1 MKILFF
7 CTAFNSLSQ
16 RAYLALSE
24 QHYVTIE
31 YALSEE
37 LMIEAAELVKP
48 HVIICPFLTTFVP
61 AQVYNNYLTL
71 IVHPGPPG
79 DAGPSALDWLLM
91 GDDGTEPDSKKLV
104 QRKSLSEQGRPY
116 WGVTVV
122 QATAEFDM
130 GPVWA
135 FEQFAVDIDQP
146 HITKSSLYR
155 GPVTRAAITA
165 VLKAVDRIT
174 IAADARNAT
183 ARRCASTPPPAS
195 ISTEKGTAGR
205 SSNKVAVDPSLVANA
220 VFSQLSVTTGQ
231 SFQGGKTL
239 HRPLLRA
246 ADRDFDPRVHGAVEI
261 SRRIRCADSQPGCL
275 SSLFGPK
282 LYLYGGVVDSGKQAA
297 GCAPG
302 SVIASR
308 DDAVCIATCD
318 GKGVWIT
325 HVRRVKAKTDASLWP
340 KVPAVQGLAEL
351 SEHSMG
357 YHNLQR
363 VVSMRGRQR
372 FKEEEEEEEQE
383 EGNKDKEWSRATSST
398 LQDIWIDFEP
408 ASDKYGNIAY
418 VFFDFYNGA
427 MSTKQC
433 RRLLKALQYLLS
445 VADEKSVRALV
456 LMGGSYF
463 SNGIHLNV
471 IESAADPALESWFNI
486 NAIDD
491 LVYTILHDFPGREIK
506 TIAAI
511 RGNAAAGGVALAT
524 ACDFVLAG
532 EDVVLNPAYRAMG
545 LYGSEFHSLTYN
557 ARCRGH
563 HGKRILRDMVPLS
576 ASAAGHLGL
585 VDHVLPGWGAGL
597 DSAVKAQ
604 VKVLILTSVLVVVGG
619 GSLEASSSS
628 SSSSSSGVVRPDS
641 TAEWKRGLD
650 LSSGALARIRAEE
663 LAEMAKDF
671 WSPRARRYH
680 PRRHDFVRKARAAA
694 TPRRFALHR
703 KSDGLVD
710 EEDDDRFDSV
720 EWFAAKENIMMAQ
733 QQQQQQQQRLE
744 ELAIP
749 KQPEK
754 VYARSGKA
762 PSASSRT
769 TDGLDWGGKEALP
782 RAKTRGTIF
791 CCYYDADEKGAM
803 EG

>member
-16 RAYLALSE
+16 RVYLALSE

-37 LMIEAAELVKP
+37 LMVEAAELVKP
-48 HVIICPFLTTFVP
+48 DLIICPFLTTLVP
-61 AQVYNNYLTL
+61 AQVYSKYLTL

-91 GDDGTEPDSKKLV
+91 GDDGTEPDSKKLL
-104 QRKSLSEQGRPY
+104 QRTSLSEHGRPY
-116 WGVTVV
+116 WGVTVL
-122 QATAEFDM
+122 QATADFDM

-146 HITKSSLYR
+146 NITKSSLYR
-155 GPVTRAAITA
+155 GPVTRAGVAA

-174 IAADARNAT
+174 IAADASNA
-183 ARRCASTPPPAS
+183 AAAHRSAKPSPRPGSSAGS
-195 ISTEKGTAGR
+195 KGINER
-205 SSNKVAVDPSLVANA
+205 SNKGAVTPHLAANPIFA
-220 VFSQLSVTTGQ
+220 QLSVTTGQ
-231 SFQGGKTL
+231 PFQGADDGPTR

-246 ADRDFDPRVHGAVEI
+246 ADRDFDPHTHTALEI

-282 LYLYGGVVDSGKQAA
+282 LYLYGGAIEAGKQTA
-297 GCAPG
+297 GVAPG
-302 SVIASR
+302 AILASR
-308 DDAVCIATCD
+308 DDAVCVATCD

-325 HVRRVKAKTDASLWP
+325 HVRRVKAKTDPALWP

-357 YHNLQR
+357 YRNLQR
-363 VVSMRGRQR
+363 VVSMSAGRTLSD
-372 FKEEEEEEEQE
+372 E
-383 EGNKDKEWSRATSST
+383 DEWSRATCST

-408 ASDKYGNIAY
+408 AADKEGTVAY

-427 MSTKQC
+427 MSSKQC
-433 RRLLKALQYLLS
+433 RRLLRALQYVLD
-445 VADEKSVRALV
+445 VAEDRSVRAVV

-491 LVYTILHDFPGREIK
+491 LVYSILHDFPIRGIK
-506 TIAAI
+506 TIAAV

-524 ACDFVLAG
+524 ACDIVLAG
-532 EDVVLNPAYRAMG
+532 EDVVFNPAYRAMG

-557 ARCRGH
+557 ARCRGEN
-563 HGKRILRDMVPLS
+563 GKRILRSMMPLS

-604 VKVLILTSVLVVVGG
+604 VRALTAVDDNG
-619 GSLEASSSS
+619 A
-628 SSSSSSGVVRPDS
+628 
-641 TAEWKRGLD
+641 AEWKRGLD
-650 LSSGALARIRAEE
+650 LSAPALARIRAEE

-671 WSPRARRYH
+671 WSPRAQRYH
-680 PRRHDFVRKARAAA
+680 PRRSDFVRKTKAAA

-720 EWFAAKENIMMAQ
+720 EWFAMKNSAPQHGAGAG
-733 QQQQQQQQRLE
+733 LE
-744 ELAIP
+744 DTAIP

-754 VYARSGKA
+754 AYAHRSRNA
-762 PSASSRT
+762 PSSNSGS
-769 TDGLDWGGKEALP
+769 DEKSWGTQEGVPK
-782 RAKTRGTIF
+782 AKTRGTIF
-791 CCYYDADEKGAM
+791 CCYYDAD
-803 EG
+803 

>member
-37 LMIEAAELVKP
+37 VMIEAAELVKP
-48 HVIICPFLTTFVP
+48 DLIICPFLTTLVP
-61 AQVYNNYLTL
+61 AEVYKKYLTL

-91 GDDGTEPDSKKLV
+91 GDDGTEPDSKRLL
-104 QRKSLSEQGRPY
+104 QRTSLSEHGRHY
-116 WGVTVV
+116 WGVTVL

-146 HITKSSLYR
+146 NITKSSLYR
-155 GPVTRAAITA
+155 GPVTRAAVTA

-174 IAADARNAT
+174 IAADVKNAD
-183 ARRCASTPPPAS
+183 AHGASSPAS
-195 ISTEKGTAGR
+195 LTGKGINKR
-205 SSNKVAVDPSLVANA
+205 SNRGAVHPSLTAKA

-231 SFQGGKTL
+231 TFQGGKTL

-246 ADRDFDPRVHGAVEI
+246 ADRDFDPRIHNATEI

-282 LYLYGGVVDSGKQAA
+282 LYLYGGVVDGGKQAA
-297 GCAPG
+297 GVAPG

-308 DDAVCIATCD
+308 EDAVCIATCD

-325 HVRRVKAKTDASLWP
+325 HVRRVKAKTDVSLWP
-340 KVPAVQGLAEL
+340 KVPAVQGLMEL

-357 YHNLQR
+357 YPNLQR
-363 VVSMRGRQR
+363 AVSIRGRQPSP
-372 FKEEEEEEEQE
+372 
-383 EGNKDKEWSRATSST
+383 EGEWARATTST

-408 ASDKYGNIAY
+408 ASNNDGSIAY

-433 RRLLKALQYLLS
+433 RRLLRAFQYILS
-445 VADEKSVRALV
+445 VADERLVRAVV

-463 SNGIHLNV
+463 SNGIHLN
-471 IESAADPALESWFNI
+471 IIDSAADPALESWFNI

-491 LVYTILHDFPGREIK
+491 LVYSILYDFPNRGIK
-506 TIAAI
+506 TIAAV

-532 EDVVLNPAYRAMG
+532 EDVVFNPAYRAMG

-557 ARCRGH
+557 ARCRGEN
-563 HGKRILRDMVPLS
+563 GKRILREMMPLS

-585 VDHVLPGWGAGL
+585 VDHVLPGWGVRL

-604 VKVLILTSVLVVVGG
+604 VKALTSVMGEKA
-619 GSLEASSSS
+619 LETASIPRRDSSYL
-628 SSSSSSGVVRPDS
+628 P
-641 TAEWKRGLD
+641 EWKRGLD
-650 LSSGALARIRAEE
+650 LSSSALARIRAEE

-671 WSPRARRYH
+671 WSPRSQRYH
-680 PRRHDFVRKARAAA
+680 PRRYDFVRKSKAAA

-710 EEDDDRFDSV
+710 EEDDDRFDSI
-720 EWFAAKENIMMAQ
+720 EWFLMKSS
-733 QQQQQQQQRLE
+733 
-744 ELAIP
+744 AIKQEASALDASFP

-754 VYARSGKA
+754 AYARSKNA
-762 PSASSRT
+762 PSSSCDT
-769 TDGLDWGGKEALP
+769 MDDKNWGGKEALP
-782 RAKTRGTIF
+782 KAKTRGTIF
-791 CCYYDADEKGAM
+791 CCYYDAD
-803 EG
+803 

>member
-16 RAYLALSE
+16 RAYLALLE

-31 YALSEE
+31 YALSDE

-48 HVIICPFLTTFVP
+48 DVIICPFLTTFVP
-61 AQVYNNYLTL
+61 AQVYKNYLTL

-91 GDDGTEPDSKKLV
+91 GDDGTEPDSKKLL
-104 QRKSLSEQGRPY
+104 QRKSLSEHGRPY
-116 WGVTVV
+116 WGVTVL
-122 QATAEFDM
+122 QATADFDM

-155 GPVTRAAITA
+155 GPVTRAAVAA

-174 IAADARNAT
+174 IAADARSAA
-183 ARRCASTPPPAS
+183 ARGSASPPAS
-195 ISTEKGTAGR
+195 LGAGKGINER
-205 SSNKVAVDPSLVANA
+205 SNKGAVHPSLVANA
-220 VFSQLSVTTGQ
+220 VFAQLSVSTGQ

-246 ADRDFDPRVHGAVEI
+246 ADRDFDPRAHNAVEI
-261 SRRIRCADSQPGCL
+261 SRRMRCADSQPGCL

-297 GCAPG
+297 GSAPG

-325 HVRRVKAKTDASLWP
+325 HVRRVKAKTDASMWP
-340 KVPAVQGLAEL
+340 KVPAVQGLMEL

-357 YHNLQR
+357 YRNLQR
-363 VVSMRGRQR
+363 VVLMRGRQR
-372 FKEEEEEEEQE
+372 EEEE
-383 EGNKDKEWSRATSST
+383 EWSRATSST

-408 ASDKYGNIAY
+408 ASNKDGNLAY

-433 RRLLKALQYLLS
+433 RRLLKALQYVLS
-445 VADEKSVRALV
+445 VADVKSVRALV

-491 LVYTILHDFPGREIK
+491 LIYSILHDFPSRDIK

-532 EDVVLNPAYRAMG
+532 EDVVFNPAYRAMG
-545 LYGSEFHSLTYN
+545 LYGSEFHSLTYH
-557 ARCRGH
+557 ARCRGENS
-563 HGKRILRDMVPLS
+563 KRILREMMPLS

-585 VDHVLPGWGAGL
+585 VDHVLPGWGASL

-604 VKVLILTSVLVVVGG
+604 VKALILPSGG
-619 GSLEASSSS
+619 GSLEASSS
-628 SSSSSSGVVRPDS
+628 GARRPDS
-641 TAEWKRGLD
+641 TTTHLAEWKRGLD

-680 PRRHDFVRKARAAA
+680 ARRRDFVRKAKAAA

-710 EEDDDRFDSV
+710 EEDDDRFDDV
-720 EWFAAKENIMMAQ
+720 EWFAIKGSIMAQ
-733 QQQQQQQQRLE
+733 HAGPGLE
-744 ELAIP
+744 ELAMP
-749 KQPEK
+749 KQPEM
-754 VYARSGKA
+754 VYARSAKA
-762 PSASSRT
+762 ASSSSGT
-769 TDGLDWGGKEALP
+769 TDGLNRGSKEEAVP
-782 RAKTRGTIF
+782 RAKTRGTFF
-791 CCYYDADEKGAM
+791 CCYYDPDEKAAV
-803 EG
+803 EV

>member
-16 RAYLALSE
+16 RVYLALSE

-31 YALSEE
+31 YALSQE
-37 LMIEAAELVKP
+37 LMVEAAELVKP
-48 HVIICPFLTTFVP
+48 DLIICPFLTSLVP
-61 AQVYNNYLTL
+61 AAVYKKYLTL

-91 GDDGTEPDSKKLV
+91 GDDGTEPDSKKLL
-104 QRKSLSEQGRPY
+104 QRISLSEHGRPY
-116 WGVTVV
+116 WGVTVL

-146 HITKSSLYR
+146 NITKSSLYR
-155 GPVTRAAITA
+155 GPVTRAAVAA

-174 IAADARNAT
+174 ITADVQNVNDHG
-183 ARRCASTPPPAS
+183 ASSPDS
-195 ISTEKGTAGR
+195 LSSKGINQR
-205 SSNKVAVDPSLVANA
+205 SNKGMVHPNLVANA
-220 VFSQLSVTTGQ
+220 IFSQLSVTTGLP
-231 SFQGGKTL
+231 FQGGKTF

-246 ADRDFDPRVHGAVEI
+246 ADRDFEPRIHNAVEI

-282 LYLYGGVVDSGKQAA
+282 LYLYGGIVDGSKQAA
-297 GCAPG
+297 GSAPG

-308 DDAVCIATCD
+308 EDAVCVATCD
-318 GKGVWIT
+318 GKGIWIT
-325 HVRRVKAKTDASLWP
+325 HIRRVKAKTDVSLWP
-340 KVPAVQGLAEL
+340 KVPAVQGLMEL

-357 YHNLQR
+357 YPNLQR
-363 VVSMRGRQR
+363 AMSMHGRPTSP
-372 FKEEEEEEEQE
+372 EEE
-383 EGNKDKEWSRATSST
+383 WARAPTST
-398 LQDIWIDFEP
+398 FQDVWVDFEP
-408 ASDKYGNIAY
+408 ASNNYGTIAY

-433 RRLLKALQYLLS
+433 RRLLRTFEFILS
-445 VADEKSVRALV
+445 VADEKSIRAIV

-471 IESAADPALESWFNI
+471 IEAAADPALESWFNI

-491 LVYTILHDFPGREIK
+491 LVYSILYDFPNRGIK
-506 TIAAI
+506 TIAAV

-524 ACDFVLAG
+524 SCDFVLAG
-532 EDVVLNPAYRAMG
+532 EDVIFNPAYRAMG

-557 ARCRGH
+557 ARCRGAN
-563 HGKRILRDMVPLS
+563 GKRILREMLPLS

-585 VDHVLPGWGAGL
+585 VDHVLPGWGARL
-597 DSAVKAQ
+597 DAAVKAQ
-604 VKVLILTSVLVVVGG
+604 VKALTLAVSDNL
-619 GSLEASSSS
+619 
-628 SSSSSSGVVRPDS
+628 PQ
-641 TAEWKRGLD
+641 WKHGLD

-671 WSPRARRYH
+671 WSPRSQRYH
-680 PRRHDFVRKARAAA
+680 PRRYNFVRKTKAAA

-710 EEDDDRFDSV
+710 EEDDDRFDSI
-720 EWFAAKENIMMAQ
+720 EWFAMKSNIPEHDDAS
-733 QQQQQQQQRLE
+733 LE
-744 ELAIP
+744 SLTLP
-749 KQPEK
+749 KQPERA
-754 VYARSGKA
+754 YARSKIT
-762 PSASSRT
+762 PSSSCGT
-769 TDGLDWGGKEALP
+769 IDDKNWGGKEAVP
-782 RAKTRGTIF
+782 KAKTRGTIF
-791 CCYYDADEKGAM
+791 CCYYDTD
-803 EG
+803 

>member
-37 LMIEAAELVKP
+37 LMVEAAELVKP
-48 HVIICPFLTTFVP
+48 DLVICPFLTTLVP
-61 AQVYNNYLTL
+61 AQVYTKYLTL

-79 DAGPSALDWLLM
+79 DVGPSALDWLLM
-91 GDDGTEPDSKKLV
+91 GDDGTEPDSKKLL
-104 QRKSLSEQGRPY
+104 QRTSLSEHGRPY
-116 WGVTVV
+116 WGVTVL
-122 QATAEFDM
+122 QATADFDQ

-146 HITKSSLYR
+146 NITKSSLYR
-155 GPVTRAAITA
+155 GPVTRAAVTA

-174 IAADARNAT
+174 IAADVKNVGSHRS
-183 ARRCASTPPPAS
+183 ASRSNSPG
-195 ISTEKGTAGR
+195 KGINER
-205 SSNKVAVDPSLVANA
+205 SNKGAAVLPSLAANA
-220 VFSQLSVTTGQ
+220 VFAQLSVTSGQ
-231 SFQGGKTL
+231 PFQGGKTL

-246 ADRDFDPRVHGAVEI
+246 ADRSFDPRTHNAVEI

-282 LYLYGGVVDSGKQAA
+282 LYLYGGIVDGGKQAA
-297 GCAPG
+297 GSAPG
-302 SVIASR
+302 TIIASR

-325 HVRRVKAKTDASLWP
+325 HVRRVKAKTDAALWP
-340 KVPAVQGLAEL
+340 KVPAVQGLTEL

-357 YHNLQR
+357 YRNLQR
-363 VVSMRGRQR
+363 VASMRGRQLTS
-372 FKEEEEEEEQE
+372 EE
-383 EGNKDKEWSRATSST
+383 EWSRATCST
-398 LQDIWIDFEP
+398 LQDVWVDFEP
-408 ASDKYGNIAY
+408 ATDNGSSVAY

-433 RRLLKALQYLLS
+433 RRLLRALQYVLS
-445 VADEKSVRALV
+445 VADQKSVCALV

-491 LVYTILHDFPGREIK
+491 LVYSILHDFPGRGIK
-506 TIAAI
+506 TIAAV

-524 ACDFVLAG
+524 SCDFVLAG

-557 ARCRGH
+557 ARCRGEN
-563 HGKRILRDMVPLS
+563 GKRILREMMPLS

-585 VDHVLPGWGAGL
+585 VDHVLPGWGAKL

-604 VKVLILTSVLVVVGG
+604 VKALTSAPLVGVAV
-619 GSLEASSSS
+619 SSSS
-628 SSSSSSGVVRPDS
+628 SHGSHQDPPSSSSSGAV
-641 TAEWKRGLD
+641 AEWKRGLD
-650 LSSGALARIRAEE
+650 LSGEALARIRAEE

-671 WSPRARRYH
+671 WSPRAQRYH
-680 PRRHDFVRKARAAA
+680 PRRSDFVRKAKAAA

-720 EWFAAKENIMMAQ
+720 EWFAMKNNNSLHQ
-733 QQQQQQQQRLE
+733 QQAGTGPE
-744 ELAIP
+744 DLAAP

-754 VYARSGKA
+754 AYARSRNA
-762 PSASSRT
+762 DSSSY
-769 TDGLDWGGKEALP
+769 DIMDEKSWGGTEAVP
-782 RAKTRGTIF
+782 KAKTRGTIF
-791 CCYYDADEKGAM
+791 CCYYDAD
-803 EG
+803 

>member
-1 MKILFF
+1 MRILFF

-31 YALSEE
+31 YALSQE
-37 LMIEAAELVKP
+37 LMVEAAELVKP
-48 HVIICPFLTTFVP
+48 DLIICPFLTTLVP
-61 AQVYNNYLTL
+61 AQVYSKYLTL

-91 GDDGTEPDSKKLV
+91 GDDGTEPDSKKLL
-104 QRKSLSEQGRPY
+104 QRTSLSEHGRPY
-116 WGVTVV
+116 WGVTVL
-122 QATAEFDM
+122 QATADFDM

-146 HITKSSLYR
+146 NITKSSLYR
-155 GPVTRAAITA
+155 GPVTRAAVTA

-174 IAADARNAT
+174 IT
-183 ARRCASTPPPAS
+183 ASSA
-195 ISTEKGTAGR
+195 KGINEH
-205 SSNKVAVDPSLVANA
+205 SNKGAVHPNLVANA
-220 VFSQLSVTTGQ
+220 VFAQLSVTTGQ
-231 SFQGGKTL
+231 LFQGGKTL

-246 ADRDFDPRVHGAVEI
+246 ADRDFDPRTHTALEI

-282 LYLYGGVVDSGKQAA
+282 LYLYGGIVDSGKQAT
-297 GCAPG
+297 GSAPG

-325 HVRRVKAKTDASLWP
+325 HVRRLKAKTDASLWP
-340 KVPAVQGLAEL
+340 KVPAVQGLMEL

-357 YHNLQR
+357 YPNLQR
-363 VVSMRGRQR
+363 AVSMRGRQLSSD
-372 FKEEEEEEEQE
+372 E
-383 EGNKDKEWSRATSST
+383 EWSRATRST
-398 LQDIWIDFEP
+398 LQDVWIDFEP
-408 ASDKYGNIAY
+408 ASDKEGTVAY

-433 RRLLKALQYLLS
+433 RRLLRALQYILN
-445 VADEKSVRALV
+445 VAEEKGIRAVV

-491 LVYTILHDFPGREIK
+491 LVYSILHDFPSRGIK
-506 TIAAI
+506 TIAAV

-524 ACDFVLAG
+524 SCDFVLAG
-532 EDVVLNPAYRAMG
+532 EDVVFNPAYRAMG
-545 LYGSEFHSLTYN
+545 LHGSEFHSLTYN
-557 ARCRGH
+557 ARCRGEN
-563 HGKRILRDMVPLS
+563 GKRILRDMMPLS

-585 VDHVLPGWGAGL
+585 VDHVLPGWGAKL
-597 DSAVKAQ
+597 ESAVKAQ
-604 VKVLILTSVLVVVGG
+604 VKALTSVLAGDDFFD
-619 GSLEASSSS
+619 ASSSADERPRVS
-628 SSSSSSGVVRPDS
+628 SAHHL
-641 TAEWKRGLD
+641 AEWKRGLD
-650 LSSGALARIRAEE
+650 LSSDALARIRAEE

-671 WSPRARRYH
+671 WSPRSQRYH
-680 PRRHDFVRKARAAA
+680 PRRHDFVRKTKAAA

-720 EWFAAKENIMMAQ
+720 EWFAMKSSAAQ
-733 QQQQQQQQRLE
+733 QQPRRGGNGVE
-744 ELAIP
+744 DVAMP
-749 KQPEK
+749 KAPEK
-754 VYARSGKA
+754 VYARSRNA
-762 PSASSRT
+762 PSSSSGT
-769 TDGLDWGGKEALP
+769 TDEKNWGDKEAVP
-782 RAKTRGTIF
+782 KAKTRGTIF
-791 CCYYDADEKGAM
+791 CCYYDAD
-803 EG
+803 

>member
-31 YALSEE
+31 YALSNE

-48 HVIICPFLTTFVP
+48 DLIICPFLTTLVP

-91 GDDGTEPDSKKLV
+91 GDDGTEPDSRKLL

-116 WGVTVV
+116 WGVTVL
-122 QATAEFDM
+122 QATADFDM

-183 ARRCASTPPPAS
+183 AHKSASPPPPPAS
-195 ISTEKGTAGR
+195 ISMSAGKGITER
-205 SSNKVAVDPSLVANA
+205 SSNKAAVDPSLVANA

-231 SFQGGKTL
+231 PFQGGKTL

-246 ADRDFDPRVHGAVEI
+246 ADRDFDPRIHDAVEI

-297 GCAPG
+297 GSAPG

-308 DDAVCIATCD
+308 EDAVCIATCD

-357 YHNLQR
+357 YKNLQR

-372 FKEEEEEEEQE
+372 PGDEEEEEE
-383 EGNKDKEWSRATSST
+383 EWSRATSST

-408 ASDKYGNIAY
+408 ASDKDGNIAY

-433 RRLLKALQYLLS
+433 RRLLKALQYVLS

-491 LVYTILHDFPGREIK
+491 LIYSILHDFAGREIK

-524 ACDFVLAG
+524 ACDLVLAG

-557 ARCRGH
+557 ARCRGD
-563 HGKRILRDMVPLS
+563 HGKRILRDMMPLS

-585 VDHVLPGWGAGL
+585 VDHVLPGWGASL

-604 VKVLILTSVLVVVGG
+604 VKALILTSVLVGG
-619 GSLEASSSS
+619 GGGGGGA
-628 SSSSSSGVVRPDS
+628 RPDS

-680 PRRHDFVRKARAAA
+680 PRRHDFVRKAKPAA

-703 KSDGLVD
+703 RSDGLLVD

-720 EWFAAKENIMMAQ
+720 EWFAVKESVAMMKMT
-733 QQQQQQQQRLE
+733 QQQRLE
-744 ELAIP
+744 EELAIP
-749 KQPEK
+749 KEPEK
-754 VYARSGKA
+754 VYARSVKA
-762 PSASSRT
+762 QSASSGT
-769 TDGLDWGGKEALP
+769 TEGLNWSGKEAVP

-791 CCYYDADEKGAM
+791 CCYYDPEDEKGAM
-803 EG
+803 EV